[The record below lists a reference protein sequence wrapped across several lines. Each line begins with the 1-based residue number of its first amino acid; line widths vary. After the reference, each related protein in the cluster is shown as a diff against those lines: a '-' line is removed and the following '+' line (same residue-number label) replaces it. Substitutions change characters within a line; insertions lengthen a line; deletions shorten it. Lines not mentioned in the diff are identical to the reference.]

1 MNNSQWFKKHLQSS
15 ADGFLWG
22 ARQIPVER
30 LYLSPPSVLGDWS
43 AARHVFH
50 LFFYERTFA
59 LPSMRQWLGGPGLS
73 RHELGR
79 LNEEAAWNEGH
90 DFDVLQ
96 KQFLEGRQTQ
106 IALLSELSEAA
117 WDERLL
123 TVWGPTTLHWVVSK
137 TYQHTMDHTNTVL
150 SMVLF
155 WDLI

>member
-1 MNNSQWFKKHLQSS
+1 MNNSQWFKKHLEAS
-15 ADGFLWG
+15 ANGFIW
-22 ARQIPVER
+22 AVRQVPAER
-30 LYLSPPSVLGDWS
+30 LYLRPPAVLGEWS

-73 RHELGR
+73 RQELMK
-79 LNEEAAWNEGH
+79 LDEDAAWNSGH
-90 DFDVLQ
+90 EFDTLQ
-96 KQFLEGRQTQ
+96 RQFQEGRQAQ
-106 IALLSELSEAA
+106 IALLSELSEEA

-123 TVWGPTTLHWVVSK
+123 TVWGPMTLHWVVSK

-155 WDLI
+155 WDFV